1 MRSGVI
7 ARKIGMTRVFDNTG
21 KHVPVTVLQLDN
33 VQVVAQ
39 KTFERDGYTALQLGA
54 GTAKVK
60 RVTKAMRGHYSK
72 SSVLPKRKLAEFR
85 VSDDAMIDI
94 GATFSPSHFV
104 SGQKVDAVG
113 ISQGKGFA
121 GAMKRHNFGGLRA
134 SHGCLLYTSPSPRD
148 S

>member
-7 ARKIGMTRVFDNTG
+7 ARKIGMTRVFDDTG

-39 KTFERDGYTALQLGA
+39 KTSDRDGYTALQLGA

-60 RVTKAMRGHYSK
+60 RVSKAMRGHYSK

-94 GATFSPSHFV
+94 GATFFTVTFCIRSKS
-104 SGQKVDAVG
+104 
-113 ISQGKGFA
+113 
-121 GAMKRHNFGGLRA
+121 
-134 SHGCLLYTSPSPRD
+134 
-148 S
+148 